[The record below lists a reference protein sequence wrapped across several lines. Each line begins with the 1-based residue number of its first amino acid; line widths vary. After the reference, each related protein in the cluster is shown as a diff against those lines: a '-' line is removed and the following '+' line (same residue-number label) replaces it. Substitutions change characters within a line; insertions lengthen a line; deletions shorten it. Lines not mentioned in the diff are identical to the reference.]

1 MDAIISWLGSTTHFF
16 QAQWDFM
23 DSGIYDFIK
32 SLMVVLTKASIWSAI
47 QLKIMMIDVAYEVV
61 QEVITDSGAAQLVSS
76 AWASIPG
83 DIQSTLS
90 FFKIPQGLS
99 LLFSAIPTRWAMR
112 FIPGA

>member
-1 MDAIISWLGSTTHFF
+1 MAWQHNPLLSGSVGFYGFWYLRLYKVPYGCSHKGLNLECHS
-16 QAQWDFM
+16 AQ
-23 DSGIYDFIK
+23 
-32 SLMVVLTKASIWSAI
+32 
-47 QLKIMMIDVAYEVV
+47 IMMIDVAYEVV